1 MNPYSGIT
9 EIRKSELSD
18 SQRKLQEAYLKL
30 AKERPYMDIPV
41 KKLCER
47 AGVARTTFYAS
58 YRNTDELLE
67 EIEDSLI
74 FDLLKVND
82 QMKDHASLADSGGD
96 LFYSNMREFVA
107 RNQDELRIL
116 LVDRP
121 DARLT
126 EKWKTAVKYH
136 FWEVLPESSGERNDF
151 VLEIIASLAVSIYTY
166 LIKNPEQAQLEGR
179 AVIQTVIHA
188 IQKLNY

>member
-1 MNPYSGIT
+1 MNPYSSISET
-9 EIRKSELSD
+9 RKAELSA
-18 SQRKLQEAYLKL
+18 SQKKLQGAYLSL
-30 AKERPYMDIPV
+30 AKERPYSDIPV

-47 AGVARTTFYAS
+47 AGVARTTFYAG

-67 EIEDSLI
+67 QIEDDLI

-82 QMKDHASLADSGGD
+82 QMKYHVSAADLGGD
-96 LFYSNMREFVA
+96 LFYSNMMEFVD
-107 RNQDELRIL
+107 RNRDELHVL

-136 FWEVLPESSGERNDF
+136 FWEVLPEGSGERNDF